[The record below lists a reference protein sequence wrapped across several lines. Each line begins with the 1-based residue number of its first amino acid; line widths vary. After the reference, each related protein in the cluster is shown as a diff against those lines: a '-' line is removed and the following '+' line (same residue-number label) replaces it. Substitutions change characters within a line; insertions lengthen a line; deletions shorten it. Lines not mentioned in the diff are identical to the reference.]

1 MSKAQQRRYFNSAGE
16 HQRAIL
22 GILQAIG
29 RSRGLDRVWS
39 DWIEVSAIA
48 LAKLDL
54 RQADAR
60 EDRYRQ
66 IMGHYEK
73 DEAQQLAQAF
83 AHLVMA
89 FEESQAVGEFGDL
102 LGSTFMML
110 DMGSS
115 QNGQFFTPYDVS
127 RMMGMMLMGE
137 GQELVKKIG
146 ERGFVRLLEPA
157 CGAGGMVIAAAQSLH
172 QAGVPYQQSMHAV
185 AIDIDRRCAH
195 MTFLQL
201 ALLHIP
207 AQVIHGNALSGQ
219 AWEHWYTPAHIM
231 GGWGAR
237 LRQREEDDGA
247 AAKLLIS
254 EAADGS
260 QPTIE
265 PKAHSFMPH
274 AARAAAAAGQMTLF

>member
-16 HQRAIL
+16 HQKAIL

-66 IMGHYEK
+66 IMGQYEK
-73 DEAQQLAQAF
+73 DEAQQLAHAF

-89 FEESQAVGEFGDL
+89 FEKSQTEGEFGDL

-115 QNGQFFTPYDVS
+115 HNGQFFTPYEIS
-127 RMMGMMLMGE
+127 MMMGMMLMGE
-137 GQELVKKIG
+137 GQELVQKVG

-195 MTFLQL
+195 MTFFPSHSFEQYYQGVRRCWRFGQKRPVTVDLITTEGELGVLKNLQRK
-201 ALLHIP
+201 
-207 AQVIHGNALSGQ
+207 AQAADEMFERLVGLMNNALRIERQ
-219 AWEHWYTPAHIM
+219 TAATIPLEAPAW
-231 GGWGAR
+231 
-237 LRQREEDDGA
+237 L
-247 AAKLLIS
+247 
-254 EAADGS
+254 
-260 QPTIE
+260 
-265 PKAHSFMPH
+265 
-274 AARAAAAAGQMTLF
+274 

>member
-1 MSKAQQRRYFNSAGE
+1 MSKAQQRRYFNSAGD
-16 HQRAIL
+16 HQKAIL

-39 DWIEVSAIA
+39 DWIEISAIA

-54 RQADAR
+54 RQADTR

-66 IMGHYEK
+66 IMSLYDK
-73 DEAQQLAQAF
+73 QEAQQLAEAF

-89 FEESQAVGEFGDL
+89 FEKSQTTGEFGDL

-110 DMGSS
+110 DMGISH
-115 QNGQFFTPYDVS
+115 NGQFFTPYEVS
-127 RMMGMMLMGE
+127 RLMGMMLMGD
-137 GQELVKKIG
+137 GQELAQKAAD
-146 ERGFVRLLEPA
+146 RGFIRLMEPA
-157 CGAGGMVIAAAQSLH
+157 CGAGSMIIAAAQTLND
-172 QAGVPYQQSMHAV
+172 AGVNYQNSMHAV

-231 GGWGAR
+231 GGWSAR
-237 LRQREEDDGA
+237 LRQRDEEDAA
-247 AAKLLIS
+247 AAKPTS
-254 EAADGS
+254 DAARDSGPATALPA
-260 QPTIE
+260 QNL
-265 PKAHSFMPH
+265 MPL
-274 AARAAAAAGQMTLF
+274 AVRAAAHAGQMTLF

>member
-16 HQRAIL
+16 HQKAIL

-66 IMGHYEK
+66 IMGQYEK
-73 DEAQQLAQAF
+73 DEAQQLAHAF

-89 FEESQAVGEFGDL
+89 FEKSQTEGEFGDL

-115 QNGQFFTPYDVS
+115 HNGQFFTPYEIS
-127 RMMGMMLMGE
+127 MMMGMMLMGE
-137 GQELVKKIG
+137 GQELVQKVG

-207 AQVIHGNALSGQ
+207 AQVIHGNALSCQ
-219 AWEHWYTPAHIM
+219 AWENWYTPAHIM

-237 LRQREEDDGA
+237 LRQRDEEDA
-247 AAKLLIS
+247 AVAKPTS
-254 EAADGS
+254 EAALDPQTATAS
-260 QPTIE
+260 QVQSP
-265 PKAHSFMPH
+265 MPY